1 LHPDKFVKIYGD
13 LRARPPASDASKSN
27 VRKWLQVH
35 KDAIADEEAA
45 FADAPF
51 VDLMDVVIYP
61 RSPLHRCLEKL
72 GVFKKPYFPFF
83 QRTEST
89 LPQYATAGMTLYADE
104 TIDKFV
110 NVLLCVLGFVM
121 LAVPLWVLFA
131 LENRKSLQL
140 GVITLFIGVFLLAV
154 QGVSEKARPFES
166 LAATAA

>member
-1 LHPDKFVKIYGD
+1 VKLYSD
-13 LRARPPASDASKSN
+13 LQARPPANEASKTN
-27 VRKWLQVH
+27 IRNWLLDHQG
-35 KDAIADEEAA
+35 AISDEEAA
-45 FADAPF
+45 FADTHHL
-51 VDLMDVVIYP
+51 DLMDVVIHP
-61 RSPLHRCLEKL
+61 RSPLHICLEKL

-110 NVLLCVLGFVM
+110 NVLLCVLGFAM